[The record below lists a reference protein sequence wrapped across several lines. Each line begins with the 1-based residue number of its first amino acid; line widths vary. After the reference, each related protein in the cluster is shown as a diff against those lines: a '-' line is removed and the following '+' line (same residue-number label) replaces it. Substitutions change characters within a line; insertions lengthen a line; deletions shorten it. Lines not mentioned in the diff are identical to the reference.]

1 MEFINSIIASF
12 NVYAKDYPIIAGGI
26 TLWGLGTLSWACRG
40 LPQFFLESFKR
51 LFTTTVTLTSSND
64 SFYSLLRWFQE
75 KGYDKKARYLKITN
89 GKWGED
95 NSVLKSVGYGTH
107 ILWVDKC
114 PIYLRMEQKDSP
126 GSNKERDEITLTTL
140 GRSHK
145 TIDNLFKEI
154 VKIDPDKEIS
164 ITKRFDGDYWEKSSE
179 QRAREFN
186 TVYLGEKVKETLIEY
201 LDDFEAKEDW
211 YLEKGVP
218 YQTGILLYGPPGTGK
233 TSIIKA
239 IASHL
244 GYQLHILNSSML
256 SGIGKAIFSLPEK
269 SLIVIEDIDG
279 CEATKSRSSET
290 KKGRLQPAKKC
301 NTIESGTEE
310 ADNPFS
316 IDINLTT
323 ANISDILNAIDGIH
337 QVHGRILIATTN
349 YAERLD
355 DALLR
360 EGRFD
365 LRIEIGYADN
375 FIVSEIFKSFYP
387 EFIVPDSFLIR
398 KEVSTAYIQG
408 LILRNLD
415 SPDVVLNDLQYK
427 GDKCASS

>member
-1 MEFINSIIASF
+1 MEFISSIVTSF
-12 NVYAKDYPIIAGGI
+12 NTYAKDYPIIAGGI
-26 TLWGLGTLSWACRG
+26 TLWGLGTVSYICRG

-75 KGYDKKARYLKITN
+75 KGYDKKARFLKITN
-89 GKWGED
+89 GRWGSD
-95 NSVLKSVGYGTH
+95 NILKSVGYGSH
-107 ILWVDKC
+107 ILWVNKC
-114 PIYLRMEQKDSP
+114 PIYLKMIQKDSP
-126 GSNKERDEITLTTL
+126 GSDKEKDEISVTTI

-154 VKIDPDKEIS
+154 IKIDPDKEIS

-186 TVYLGEKVKETLIEY
+186 TVYLRKEVKETLIEY
-201 LDDFEAKEDW
+201 LNDFEAKEDW
-211 YLEKGVP
+211 YIEKGVP
-218 YQTGILLYGPPGTGK
+218 YQIGILLYGPPGTGK

-256 SGIGKAIFSLPEK
+256 GGIGKAIFSLPEK

-279 CEATKSRSSET
+279 CEATKSRSSGA
-290 KKGRLQPAKKC
+290 KKGRLQPAKKRD
-301 NTIESGTEE
+301 TIESGTEE
-310 ADNPFS
+310 SDNPFS
-316 IDINLTT
+316 MNIDFAT

-337 QVHGRILIATTN
+337 QVHGRILVATTN

-365 LRIEIGYADN
+365 LKIEIGYADN

-387 EFIVPDSFLIR
+387 VYTVPETFSIR
-398 KEVSTAYIQG
+398 EEVSTAYIQG
-408 LILRNLD
+408 LILKNLD

-427 GDKCASS
+427 GDACASS

>member
-1 MEFINSIIASF
+1 MELISSMIASF

-40 LPQFFLESFKR
+40 LPRFLLDSFKR
-51 LFTTTVTLTSSND
+51 LFTTTVTLTNSND
-64 SFYSLLRWFQE
+64 SFYQLLRWFQE
-75 KGYDKKARYLKITN
+75 KGYAKKSRFLKITN

-95 NSVLKSVGYGTH
+95 NILKSVGYGKQH
-107 ILWVDKC
+107 LWIDKR
-114 PIYLRMEQKDSP
+114 PIYLEMEQKDSP

-154 VKIDPDKEIS
+154 VKIDPDREVS

-179 QRAREFN
+179 QRVRTFD
-186 TVYLGEKVKETLIEY
+186 TVYLGEKVKEALIDY
-201 LDDFEAKEDW
+201 LDNFEAKEDW

-218 YQTGILLYGPPGTGK
+218 YQIGILLYGPPGTGK

-239 IASHL
+239 ITNHL

-256 SGIGKAIFSLPEK
+256 SGIGKAMFTLPEK

-279 CEATKSRSSET
+279 CEATKSRSSGT
-290 KKGRLQPAKKC
+290 KRSLLQPSKKR
-301 NTIESGTEE
+301 NTIELETEE
-310 ADNPFS
+310 SDDPFS
-316 IDINLTT
+316 MNIDFAT

-349 YAERLD
+349 YAEKLD
-355 DALLR
+355 KALLR
-360 EGRFD
+360 DGRFD
-365 LRIEIGYADN
+365 LKIEIGYADN

-387 EFIVPDSFLIR
+387 EFIVPDTFLIR
-398 KEVSTAYIQG
+398 KEVSDGRT
-408 LILRNLD
+408 
-415 SPDVVLNDLQYK
+415 
-427 GDKCASS
+427 SS